1 MAQKSIAVTRTCLM
15 GVVIRGL
22 CVKGPSPTALSSVGS
37 RDPADA
43 ELWPDPPPGGG
54 VLADIDVDDE
64 GVHDLPLR
72 PDGMGQLGPIL
83 TGAPG

>member
-1 MAQKSIAVTRTCLM
+1 
-15 GVVIRGL
+15 
-22 CVKGPSPTALSSVGS
+22 
-37 RDPADA
+37 
-43 ELWPDPPPGGG
+43 